1 MKKDK
6 EGIVIIDMAVLDDSE
21 FISPFSMS
29 EIPIINKEVAEFIE
43 NSTIGIPPKENL
55 NWLFILTVL
64 MKMNRC
70 SIEKL

>member
-6 EGIVIIDMAVLDDSE
+6 DGIVIIDMAVLDDSE

-55 NWLFILTVL
+55 N
-64 MKMNRC
+64 
-70 SIEKL
+70 

>member
-6 EGIVIIDMAVLDDSE
+6 DGIVIIDMAVLDDSE

-43 NSTIGIPPKENL
+43 NSTIGIPPKRK
-55 NWLFILTVL
+55 T
-64 MKMNRC
+64 
-70 SIEKL
+70 